1 MPKFFVASHQIQ
13 NDVVTIIGEDV
24 NHIANVLRLQRE
36 DEIIVCDK
44 DEITSYRTRITDIN
58 KEQVVCKIIEKI
70 TETTESNVEVT
81 IFQGLPKSDK
91 MEYIIQKA
99 TELGAKEIVPVAM
112 KRCVVKL
119 EGKDEVKKIDR
130 WQKIAE
136 VAAKQSGRDRIP
148 NVHKVM
154 KFQEM
159 KNIISEFD
167 VFIVA
172 YEGEK
177 RTTLRQILV
186 KECMKRLEKNLKDL
200 SQKQL
205 GDKIKKE
212 KVPLKIGVVIGPEG
226 GLESQEVEE
235 LKQCEAKI
243 ITLGNRILRTETASL
258 AILSIIMYE
267 LES

>member
-81 IFQGLPKSDK
+81 IFQGLPKADK

-99 TELGAKEIVPVAM
+99 TELGAKEIVPVVM

-177 RTTLRQILV
+177 QTTLKQIL
-186 KECMKRLEKNLKDL
+186 
-200 SQKQL
+200 
-205 GDKIKKE
+205 KKGY
-212 KVPLKIGVVIGPEG
+212 KKIGVVIGPEG

-235 LKQCEAKI
+235 LQKCGAKI

>member
-1 MPKFFVASHQIQ
+1 MPKFFVSSHQIQ
-13 NDVVTIIGEDV
+13 KDVVTIIGEDV
-24 NHIANVLRLQRE
+24 NHIANVLRLQKE
-36 DEIIVCDK
+36 DEITVCDK
-44 DEITSYRTRITDIN
+44 DEITSYRTKITDIN
-58 KEQVVCKIIEKI
+58 KEQVVCKIIEKV
-70 TETTESNVEVT
+70 TETTESSVEVT
-81 IFQGLPKSDK
+81 IFQGLPKADK

-154 KFQEM
+154 RFQEM
-159 KNIISEFD
+159 KEIISEFD

-177 RTTLRQILV
+177 QTTLRQVL
-186 KECMKRLEKNLKDL
+186 
-200 SQKQL
+200 
-205 GDKIKKE
+205 KKE
-212 KVPLKIGVVIGPEG
+212 YTKIGVVIGPEG
-226 GLESQEVEE
+226 GLESQEIEK
-235 LKQCEAKI
+235 LKECGAKI